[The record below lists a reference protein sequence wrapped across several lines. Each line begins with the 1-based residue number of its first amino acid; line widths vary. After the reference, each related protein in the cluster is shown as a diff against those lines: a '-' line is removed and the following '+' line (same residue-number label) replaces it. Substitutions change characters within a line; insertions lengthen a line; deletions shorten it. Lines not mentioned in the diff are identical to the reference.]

1 MVTPGTEVPIAEVGV
16 AVGGVPAGVRSVVT
30 VGRKEAV
37 KVGEG
42 VSVEMGWVRTGKV
55 GAGLVAALSGSDVAV
70 GS

>member
-1 MVTPGTEVPIAEVGV
+1 
-16 AVGGVPAGVRSVVT
+16 VT